1 MPTFQGL
8 LYNEIRD
15 PYQVFGIESG
25 PKVLSMCYA
34 LLLRPIYTWYI
45 ILLSQKILLHKIGY
59 STDVFI
65 TIFTY
70 ASLNIENQYVE
81 TVCNV

>member
-15 PYQVFGIESG
+15 PYQMFGIESG

-34 LLLRPIYTWYI
+34 LLLRPIYT
-45 ILLSQKILLHKIGY
+45 
-59 STDVFI
+59 
-65 TIFTY
+65 
-70 ASLNIENQYVE
+70 
-81 TVCNV
+81 